1 MNQAQKHFQLSP
13 YSSSYLQLYSS
24 VPRRAGLPSEIP
36 TACNVGEKAAC
47 FGGKQREK
55 HWDELSGSPGC
66 LIIPLSA
73 TIKIAFVEY
82 IYPSKLICSTF
93 AIAGYTISLQN
104 IGIFL
109 A

>member
-1 MNQAQKHFQLSP
+1 MCHDGQGYPQKYQLPAMWGKRQRVLVESKEKCIGM
-13 YSSSYLQLYSS
+13 SSL
-24 VPRRAGLPSEIP
+24 
-36 TACNVGEKAAC
+36 
-47 FGGKQREK
+47 
-55 HWDELSGSPGC
+55 GSPGC